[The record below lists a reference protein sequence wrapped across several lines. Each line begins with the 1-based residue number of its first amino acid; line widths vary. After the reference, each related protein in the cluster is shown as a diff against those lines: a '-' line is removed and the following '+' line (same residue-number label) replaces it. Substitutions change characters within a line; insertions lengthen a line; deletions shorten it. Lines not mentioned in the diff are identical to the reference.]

1 MGMIF
6 APMTTTARRNIL
18 PQQAGAASGV
28 LNTTRQLGAAFG
40 PAGVGAVL
48 QNRLAVSL
56 HDQALTASVQ
66 LPPAFQSQFVNGFSN
81 AAKTGFQVGRGQTGG
96 IKLPANVP
104 AQVATQLQHLV
115 HDVFTQGYI
124 LAMRPT
130 IGVGVAILALA
141 ALSCLLVSNKK
152 FAAQQVDVEEVAVA

>member
-1 MGMIF
+1 M
-6 APMTTTARRNIL
+6 MTTFRTFL
-18 PQQAGAASGV
+18 AA
-28 LNTTRQLGAAFG
+28 AA
-40 PAGVGAVL
+40 VGAVL

-56 HDQALTASVQ
+56 HDQAVSASAQ
-66 LPPAFQSQFVNGFSN
+66 LPAGFRSQFVNGFST

-96 IKLPANVP
+96 IHLPANVP

-141 ALSCLLVSNKK
+141 ALSCVLVSNKR
-152 FAAQQVDVEEVAVA
+152 AVAAEPVVSEAAVA

>member
-1 MGMIF
+1 
-6 APMTTTARRNIL
+6 MTTTAMRDIK

-40 PAGVGAVL
+40 AAGVGAVL

-56 HDQALTASVQ
+56 HDQAVTAAAQ
-66 LPPAFQSQFVNGFSN
+66 LPPAFQSRFVSGFTS

-96 IKLPANVP
+96 IQLPANIP
-104 AQVATQLQHLV
+104 AQVAAQLQHLV

-130 IGVGVAILALA
+130 VGVGVAILALA
-141 ALSCLLVSNKK
+141 ALSCVLVSTKQ
-152 FAAQQVDVEEVAVA
+152 AAATEPVAAPEVAVA